1 MSRCL
6 AACVILLAVAPTES
20 APRLKDVPGGPYFP
34 TTVGDRW
41 VTEMRYQTHT
51 TEFTEVVTAVEK
63 KDGALLVTV
72 GREVD
77 GAVGPNQSQVR
88 VTDKGLFRLSNLG
101 TVYDAPYCVL
111 QLPPKLG
118 NAWTSEV
125 VSGGTV
131 TSTFR
136 YKALKEEDVEVPAG
150 KFRALRIEVD
160 IDNRGRAGRSVLWYA
175 PRVGVVKMEH
185 DAGDSS
191 YVRVLK
197 SFTPGGK

>member
-1 MSRCL
+1 MRRL
-6 AACVILLAVAPTES
+6 AACFVLIVIGPVGS

-41 VTEMRYQTHT
+41 VTEMRYQNHT
-51 TEFTEVVTAVEK
+51 TEYTEVVTAVEK

-72 GREVD
+72 GRESE
-77 GAVGPNQSQVR
+77 GAVGPDQSQVR
-88 VTDKGLFRLSNLG
+88 VTDKGLFRVSNLG

-111 QLPPKLG
+111 QLPPKPG

-131 TSTFR
+131 TSTFK
-136 YKALKEEDVEVPAG
+136 YKAVKEEDVEVPAG

-160 IDNRGRAGRSVLWYA
+160 VDGRGRASRSVLWYA
-175 PRVGVVKMEH
+175 SRVGIVKMERE
-185 DAGDSS
+185 DADSG

>member
-1 MSRCL
+1 MSRRL
-6 AACVILLAVAPTES
+6 AACFVLVVVGPSGS
-20 APRLKDVPGGPYFP
+20 APRLKDAPDGPYFP

-41 VTEMRYQTHT
+41 VTEMRYQSHT
-51 TEFTEVVTAVEK
+51 SEFTEVVTAVEK

-72 GREVD
+72 GRESEGV
-77 GAVGPNQSQVR
+77 VGPNQSQVR

-111 QLPPKLG
+111 QLPPKPG
-118 NAWTSEV
+118 NTWTSEV

-131 TSTFR
+131 TSTFK
-136 YKALKEEDVEVPAG
+136 YKAIKEEDVEVPAG

-160 IDNRGRAGRSVLWYA
+160 IDSRGRTSRSVLWYD
-175 PRVGVVKMEH
+175 PRVGIVKLDH
-185 DAGDSS
+185 QDTDSG